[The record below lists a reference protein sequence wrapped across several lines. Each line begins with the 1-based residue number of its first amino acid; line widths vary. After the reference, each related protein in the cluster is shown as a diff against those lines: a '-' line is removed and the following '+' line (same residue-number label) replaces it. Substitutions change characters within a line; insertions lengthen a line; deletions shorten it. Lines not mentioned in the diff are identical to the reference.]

1 MGNPADSHL
10 SLIQVGS
17 GVLQMFLLIVLM
29 VLTIGYSQELG
40 QWRWADDTAE
50 LSHDKEAHFVG
61 SFGLYY
67 LFRHKEFNETQS
79 ILYSFALGLIK
90 ETSDALVPWEQY
102 GAIGGDGFSKYD
114 LYYNITG
121 ISVAYVIDKLWKP
134 KEKNNAFEYRLGF
147 NSISFTFRIH

>member
-1 MGNPADSHL
+1 
-10 SLIQVGS
+10 
-17 GVLQMFLLIVLM
+17 MFLLIVLM
-29 VLTIGYSQELG
+29 VLSIGYSQELG

-79 ILYSFALGLIK
+79 ILYSFTLGLIK
-90 ETSDALVPWEQY
+90 ETSDALVHWEEY

-114 LYYNITG
+114 LYYNIAG
-121 ISVAYVIDKLWKP
+121 IGAAYVIDKLWKSE
-134 KEKNNAFEYRLGF
+134 EKKNDFECRLGWNNF
-147 NSISFTFRIH
+147 SCSFRIP